1 MIRRRWRSR
10 ISRRSAT
17 CSISG
22 AVAGSLPCCCWNL
35 VRQRPCAAAIGTT
48 RRWRSPRRQLGLSGE
63 FAKGD
68 VRTTQTDGADTV
80 LLIDVLHYFDRDT
93 QDELLIRAAG
103 LVKPGGRLVL
113 RDADTGRGW
122 RSIVTRTA
130 EGFFTAIRF
139 NRGERVLFRDV
150 AGELVPLL
158 EAQGMSC
165 SVVPCWGGTPFSNV
179 LLVATRATAS

>member
-1 MIRRRWRSR
+1 M
-10 ISRRSAT
+10 
-17 CSISG
+17 
-22 AVAGSLPCCCWNL
+22 
-35 VRQRPCAAAIGTT
+35 
-48 RRWRSPRRQLGLSGE
+48 
-63 FAKGD
+63 
-68 VRTTQTDGADTV
+68 
-80 LLIDVLHYFDRDT
+80 
-93 QDELLIRAAG
+93 
-103 LVKPGGRLVL
+103 
-113 RDADTGRGW
+113 
-122 RSIVTRTA
+122 VTRTA